1 MELDTFFTRDTVLN
15 QELRSLAMIQIARW
29 VTGVLTCV
37 AWMITTPV
45 LAEIVGP
52 NAQDQ
57 EPKHSA
63 SEEAQQPGPEWHYGG
78 FVDLGYSLDFN
89 FPENHLFR
97 NRGTTPRVN
106 ELDLNMAGAYIRKDA
121 TAQSRWGTELL
132 VHGGQDAK
140 EFAFHSNQPKVGSSD
155 QLRHFGRANASYLAP
170 VGNGLTVQAG
180 LFNSLVGYESL
191 YSKDNNH
198 YTRSWIADNSPYLM
212 FGVNASYPF
221 SDQLTGS
228 LYVINSY
235 FHLSHPN
242 DHPSYGGQLAYTP
255 SSRWTLKE
263 TIYLGPEQANT
274 SFEFWR
280 LFFDTIVEWKGD
292 DLTIAFENQVGTE
305 NLAVPGSPR
314 TFWTGAILPVR
325 WNFSGPWSVAVR
337 PEFFWDRNGRLTG
350 SEQFIKAVTT
360 TLEYRFPYGWT
371 NLISRLE
378 YRYDESTG
386 VGGGFFKGNEIAPGV
401 VGLTPAQHMLI
412 FGLIWTLDSP

>member
-1 MELDTFFTRDTVLN
+1 M
-15 QELRSLAMIQIARW
+15 MQILSW
-29 VTGVLTCV
+29 VTSLVILP
-37 AWMITTPV
+37 AWMIATPV
-45 LAEIVGP
+45 LAEVASP
-52 NAQDQ
+52 NAQNEQRNNRSND
-57 EPKHSA
+57 
-63 SEEAQQPGPEWHYGG
+63 AQAPVPLWHYGG

-121 TAQSRWGTELL
+121 TPQSRWGTEWLI
-132 VHGGQDAK
+132 HGGQDAK
-140 EFAFHSNQPKVGSSD
+140 EFAFHANQPKVGSSD

-170 VGNGLTVQAG
+170 VGNGLMLQGG

-212 FGVNASYPF
+212 FGLNANYPF
-221 SDQLTGS
+221 NDQLTGT

-242 DHPSYGGQLAYTP
+242 DHPSYGGQLSYTP
-255 SSRWTLKE
+255 SPQWTLKE
-263 TIYLGPEQANT
+263 TMYLGPEQADT
-274 SFEFWR
+274 SFQFWR

-292 DLTIAFENQVGTE
+292 DLTIAFENQIGTE

-314 TFWTGAILPVR
+314 TFWIGAILPVR
-325 WNFSGPWSVAVR
+325 WHVSGPWSVAVR

-350 SEQFIKAVTT
+350 FEQFIKAVTA
-360 TLEYRFPYGWT
+360 TLEYRIPYQWMH
-371 NLISRLE
+371 LISRLE

-386 VGGGFFKGNEIAPGV
+386 SGGGFFKGNEIAPGV
-401 VGLTPAQHMLI
+401 IGLTPAQHMLI

>member
-1 MELDTFFTRDTVLN
+1 
-15 QELRSLAMIQIARW
+15 MIQITRW

-360 TLEYRFPYGWT
+360 TLEYSFPYGWT

>member
-1 MELDTFFTRDTVLN
+1 MVVASMVTMPVMADEVIGPQSTEQQAADDNPSSEAEPQLRD
-15 QELRSLAMIQIARW
+15 
-29 VTGVLTCV
+29 
-37 AWMITTPV
+37 
-45 LAEIVGP
+45 
-52 NAQDQ
+52 
-57 EPKHSA
+57 
-63 SEEAQQPGPEWHYGG
+63 WHYGG

-191 YSKDNNH
+191 YSKDNHH

>member
-1 MELDTFFTRDTVLN
+1 MVVASMVTMPVMADEVIGPQSTEQQAADDNPSSEAEPQLRD
-15 QELRSLAMIQIARW
+15 
-29 VTGVLTCV
+29 
-37 AWMITTPV
+37 
-45 LAEIVGP
+45 
-52 NAQDQ
+52 
-57 EPKHSA
+57 
-63 SEEAQQPGPEWHYGG
+63 WHYGG

-360 TLEYRFPYGWT
+360 TLEYSFPYGWT